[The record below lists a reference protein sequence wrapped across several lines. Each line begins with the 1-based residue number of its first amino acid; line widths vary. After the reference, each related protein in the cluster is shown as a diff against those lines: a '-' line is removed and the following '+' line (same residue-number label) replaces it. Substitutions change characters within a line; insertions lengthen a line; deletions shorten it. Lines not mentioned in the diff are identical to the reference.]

1 MSKTRT
7 KFEKKIYL
15 PVIAYG
21 GECRAEYAMSI
32 SSLYVKT
39 LQSSLDISFLS
50 TGIFFESLVSRA
62 RNAAAA
68 ASLHYQS
75 DYLLFIDADIVFD
88 PADVFKLIKHDKDVV
103 SGLYPKKYLNDRKM
117 RYIGEHHNELFKEG
131 KYVPLVTDF
140 TSEIDTSFLQ
150 KVARGDKLV
159 EVGYAATGFML
170 IKRRVFEKIIKAKP
184 DLKYKNEVDGYM
196 SFGDNFYN
204 FFPADINPS
213 TRKYESE
220 DYGFCNLWR
229 SLGGKI
235 HVDPSINPHH
245 MGSYAYEGDIKA
257 QAKMYEGI

>member
-1 MSKTRT
+1 MSK
-7 KFEKKIYL
+7 KVYL

-32 SSLYVKT
+32 SSLYVRT

-62 RNAAAA
+62 RNSAAA
-68 ASLHYQS
+68 ASLHYEC

-103 SGLYPKKYLNDRKM
+103 SGLYPKKYLNDRKIQH
-117 RYIGEHHNELFKEG
+117 IGEHHNELFKEG

-140 TSEIDTSFLQ
+140 ATEINTFFLD
-150 KVARGDKLV
+150 KVSRGDKLI
-159 EVGYAATGFML
+159 EVDYAATGFML
-170 IKRRVFEKIIKAKP
+170 IKTKVFREIIEVKP
-184 DLKYKNEVDGYM
+184 ELKYKNEVDGYM
-196 SFGDNFYN
+196 AWGDNFYN
-204 FFPADINPS
+204 FFPADINPLNK
-213 TRKYESE
+213 KYESE

-235 HVDPSINPHH
+235 HVDPSINLHH
-245 MGSYAYEGDIKA
+245 MGSYAYKGDIKA
-257 QAKMYEGI
+257 QAKMYESTI

>member
-1 MSKTRT
+1 
-7 KFEKKIYL
+7 
-15 PVIAYG
+15 
-21 GECRAEYAMSI
+21 
-32 SSLYVKT
+32 
-39 LQSSLDISFLS
+39 
-50 TGIFFESLVSRA
+50 
-62 RNAAAA
+62 
-68 ASLHYQS
+68 
-75 DYLLFIDADIVFD
+75 
-88 PADVFKLIKHDKDVV
+88 
-103 SGLYPKKYLNDRKM
+103 
-117 RYIGEHHNELFKEG
+117 LFKEG
-131 KYVPLVTDF
+131 KHVPLVTDF

-235 HVDPSINPHH
+235 HVDPSINLHH
-245 MGSYAYEGDIKA
+245 MGSYAYKGDIKA
-257 QAKMYEGI
+257 QAKMYESTI